1 MITASIPRVALYVRV
16 STKRQADSGMSIGDQ
31 KSRLTAHCREK
42 GWSIAEIYEDPGY
55 SAKTM
60 RRPGLTR
67 LLADAERKPRPF
79 DLVLAM
85 DSSRVSRVTI
95 NFLTIHGLLAKHSIR
110 LTCLDLPDDMGPE
123 GKLIATVLASVAELD
138 NARRAERVQQVMETN
153 AINGYWNGGH
163 PPFGYRAVA
172 IAVDGKSRTRKHLE
186 IDPKEAE
193 TVRRIFDLY
202 LKGGTSLARMG
213 VGKIAEE
220 LSISNDLTRSDK
232 PWSVQAINDI
242 LRDATYIGQHR
253 YHLHHLESGAE
264 KNTQVRHVVV
274 MQCPAII
281 DVDVFKRVQAKLDAA
296 NPDMQPGRLTNG
308 SLMVTGLLYCAA
320 CGDMMHIVT
329 AKGGRYRYYICGRRH
344 RTKKVGC
351 DMPTSPLQM
360 VEDAVADA
368 LRRTILAP
376 DLLPSLAASIQRAM
390 DAAKAP
396 LEAELRS
403 KQAALNASERTRKN
417 MVRSLPGITGRSLK
431 DLKRMIKM
439 EEENG
444 TRLANEVTTLRA
456 RMRQRVSA
464 IGRSHFAA
472 LIKLISNVLQHGSL
486 PLRQDIARHIIED
499 IDFDGSQLTMSLRP
513 RALETASSKA
523 A

>member
-1 MITASIPRVALYVRV
+1 MIAVSLPRVVLYVRV
-16 STKRQADSGMSIGDQ
+16 STKRQADSGMSIEDQ

-42 GWSIAEIYEDPGY
+42 GWSIAGVYEDPGY

-67 LLADAERKPRPF
+67 LLADAERKPRQF

-172 IAVDGKSRTRKHLE
+172 IVVDGKSRTRKHLE

-193 TVRRIFDLY
+193 TVRRVFDLY
-202 LKGGTSLARMG
+202 LKGESSVGRMG
-213 VGKIAEE
+213 VGKIAEK

-264 KNTQVRHVVV
+264 KNTQVRDVVV
-274 MQCPAII
+274 MPCPAIVDI
-281 DVDVFKRVQAKLDAA
+281 DVFKRVQAKLDAA
-296 NPDMQPGRLTNG
+296 NPDMQSGRLTNG
-308 SLMVTGLLYCAA
+308 SLMVTGLLHCAA
-320 CGDMMHIVT
+320 CGAMMHIVT
-329 AKGGRYRYYICGRRH
+329 AKGGRYRYYVCGHRH
-344 RTKKVGC
+344 RTKRIGC
-351 DMPTSPLQM
+351 DMSTSPLQM

-368 LRRTILAP
+368 LCRAILTS
-376 DLLPSLAASIQRAM
+376 DLLPSLATSIQRAM
-390 DAAKAP
+390 GAARTP

-403 KQAALNASERTRKN
+403 KQAALNASERNRKN
-417 MVRSLPGITGRSLK
+417 MVRRLSDVTGRSLK
-431 DLKRMIKM
+431 DLKRMLKI
-439 EEENG
+439 EEETG
-444 TRLANEVTTLRA
+444 TRLANEVTALRA
-456 RMRQRVSA
+456 RMRKRVST
-464 IGRSHFAA
+464 IGPSHFAA
-472 LIKLISNVLQHGSL
+472 LSKLISNALQNGSL
-486 PLRQDIARHIIED
+486 PLRQDFARHIIEN
-499 IDFDGSQLTMSLRP
+499 IEFDGSQLSVSLRP
-513 RALETASSKA
+513 GALETASSKA